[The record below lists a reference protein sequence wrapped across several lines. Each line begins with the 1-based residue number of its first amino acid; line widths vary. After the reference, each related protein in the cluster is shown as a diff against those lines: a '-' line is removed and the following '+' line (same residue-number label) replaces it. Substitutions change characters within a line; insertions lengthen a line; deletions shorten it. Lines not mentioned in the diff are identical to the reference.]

1 MEVELNI
8 LKKTSFTVAAI
19 ATVLTF
25 LPELTSVNNQAKAAE
40 FPNKPIKVYVGFKPG
55 GRTDMIARLIAKHI
69 TEKKL
74 LSQPIVIVNKPGA
87 AAANAARA
95 VLAAKPDGHTI
106 LHWSHQ
112 LLITNAMKVNKL
124 HPEDFTTIGYTGGG
138 SPVWTVR
145 EDAPFNSL
153 KDLTDQLKS
162 KPKSLVEA
170 VGIGTIPHLIGVQL
184 TAAAGVQ
191 TRLIGAGGGADRLAR
206 LLGKNADIALFS
218 AAGYLKHKP
227 SGIKALVFFG
237 PNRIPSIK
245 DIPTAKELGYDVV
258 WANPASWLGP
268 KGMDKSVVNKWSSV
282 LKKAIESKEIQDF
295 YNSKALDPYWTDGE
309 AALKDSLNVLE
320 TLKKV
325 VVNNNITKKK
335 K

>member
-1 MEVELNI
+1 M
-8 LKKTSFTVAAI
+8 KTFARTSLIAA
-19 ATVLTF
+19 AFAAAFAYSAGFGTF
-25 LPELTSVNNQAKAAE
+25 DSGEARAE
-40 FPNKPIKVYVGFKPG
+40 FPSKPIKVYVGFKPG
-55 GRTDMIARLIAKHI
+55 GRTDTVARLVTKYI
-69 TEKKL
+69 TDNKL

-112 LLITNAMKVNKL
+112 MLVANAMNVNKI

-145 EDAPFNSL
+145 KAAPYNNLKELMDAL
-153 KDLTDQLKS
+153 KAN
-162 KPKSLVEA
+162 PGSLVEA

-184 TAAAGVQ
+184 KAAAGVK
-191 TRLIGAGGGADRLAR
+191 TRLMGAGGGADRLAR

-218 AAGYLKHKP
+218 AAGFLKHQP

-245 DIPTAKELGYDVV
+245 NIPTAKELGYNVV

-268 KGMDKSVVNKWSSV
+268 KGMPKAAVDKWTSV
-282 LKKAIESKEIQDF
+282 LKKTIESKEISDW
-295 YNSKALDPYWTDGE
+295 YKNKALDPYWTGGE
-309 AALKDSLNVLE
+309 AALKDSLSVLAGLRK
-320 TLKKV
+320 TV
-325 VVNNNITKKK
+325 RDNNISKKK
-335 K
+335 KK

>member
-1 MEVELNI
+1 MNI
-8 LKKTSFTVAAI
+8 LRKTSLMTAGFAAAI
-19 ATVLTF
+19 AFMPGIGAFSAGDV
-25 LPELTSVNNQAKAAE
+25 KAE
-40 FPNKPIKVYVGFKPG
+40 FPSKPIKIYVGFKPG
-55 GRTDMIARLIAKHI
+55 GRTDTVARLIAKHI
-69 TEKKL
+69 TDKKM

-95 VLAAKPDGHTI
+95 VLRAKPDGHSI

-112 LLITNAMKVNKL
+112 MLVANAMNVNKI
-124 HPEDFTTIGYTGGG
+124 HPENFTTIGYTGGG

-145 EDAPFNSL
+145 KDAPFNSL
-153 KDLTDQLKS
+153 KELVDALKA
-162 KPKSLVEA
+162 KPRSLVEA

-184 TAAAGVQ
+184 VAAAGVK
-191 TRLIGAGGGADRLAR
+191 TRLIGSGGGADRLAR

-245 DIPTAKELGYDVV
+245 DIPTAKELGYNVV

-268 KGMDKSVVNKWSSV
+268 KGMPKAVVAKWASV
-282 LKKAIESKEIQDF
+282 LKQAIESEEISA
-295 YNSKALDPYWTDGE
+295 YYKSKALDPYWTGGE
-309 AALKDSLNVLE
+309 AALQDSLRVLA

-325 VVNNNITKKK
+325 VVDNKITKKK
-335 K
+335 KKK